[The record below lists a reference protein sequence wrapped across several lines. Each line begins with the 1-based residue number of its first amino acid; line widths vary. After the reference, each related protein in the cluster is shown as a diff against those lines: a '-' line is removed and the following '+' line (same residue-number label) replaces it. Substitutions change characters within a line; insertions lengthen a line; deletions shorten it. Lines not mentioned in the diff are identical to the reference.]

1 MKKFLT
7 TLALTGAIITGAQA
21 QVQIDSETFNYI
33 DDFTG
38 FDGTADPANWTTTD
52 AAGADASTW
61 RGVGSGSSNTGGKW
75 SYGDTGSGATFEGSL
90 GFLPSSSRAINAIIS
105 FEVGAGLSLTG
116 FDVGYDAEQWRS
128 TLNGKFNGWEVSWS
142 LNDGVGT
149 VLNDLTYVAP
159 NSNPTGI
166 NPDGGPW
173 ETLSLS
179 TSVSQALSGG
189 DVVTFTFFGDN
200 GTGPG
205 ARQGVA
211 IDNFEFTAVPEP
223 STYALLALSGAGLA
237 AYRLRRRARR

>member
-1 MKKFLT
+1 MKKILT
-7 TLALTGAIITGAQA
+7 TVALVGAIITGAQA

-52 AAGADASTW
+52 VASTSTW
-61 RGVGSGSSNTGGKW
+61 QGTGTGSSNTGGKW
-75 SYGDTGSGATFEGSL
+75 SYGDTGSGATFDGSL
-90 GFLPSSSRAINAIIS
+90 GFLPSGTRAINAIIS

-128 TLNGKFNGWEVSWS
+128 AVDGRFNGWEVSWS
-142 LNDGVGT
+142 LNGGADT

-159 NSNPTGI
+159 NSNPTGV

>member
-52 AAGADASTW
+52 VASTSTW
-61 RGVGSGSSNTGGKW
+61 LGTGTGSSSTGGKW
-75 SYGDTGSGATFEGSL
+75 SYGDTGSGATFDGSL
-90 GFLPSSSRAINAIIS
+90 GFLPSSTRAINAIIS

-142 LNDGVGT
+142 LNGGVGT

-211 IDNFEFTAVPEP
+211 IDNFEFAAVPEP
-223 STYALLALSGAGLA
+223 STYALLVLAGAGLA
-237 AYRLRRRARR
+237 AHRLRRRARR